1 MISQFWGSTVIGW
14 HVVSNVLYCQD
25 VARVF
30 RPCLGHVV
38 LCPPAVRELGRGYG
52 ISDFWVV
59 DHKPKKIKKKI
70 QWLNDKRKARN
81 VPPLHM
87 YHVIPNLLFSFFHI
101 LTLAFSCSCLG
112 RVSPRGRSARVKF
125 LPSLP
130 NSDISSTT
138 YTFVVCPPSATMRSL
153 ALSALVAVASAR
165 VFDSVPAIPKGWR
178 FASAAL
184 ATDKLSLKIGLKQT
198 YADELEQAV
207 LAMSSPSNPDYGKHL
222 SREELRRYVAPTKRA
237 TDDVLSW
244 LASYNIQPFV
254 DNDWVTI
261 STDVATANA
270 LLDAHFDWYENE
282 EGGGLKLRTLSYS
295 VPDAV
300 AQHVDL
306 VQPTTRFG
314 NLGAARS
321 TIFDMTVLE
330 DEEVAGVDFKASATT
345 AAAACNTT
353 VTPACIKA
361 QYNIGYTPPEDG
373 NLVAFASYLEEY
385 ARYSDLTLFEQQVLP
400 SAAGQN
406 FSVTLINGGLNDQ
419 SSTSDSGMWKIGSF
433 FLRCLNMTLTRE
445 TGEANLDLQY
455 VLGVSAPI
463 PILEYSTGG
472 RG

>member
-1 MISQFWGSTVIGW
+1 
-14 HVVSNVLYCQD
+14 
-25 VARVF
+25 
-30 RPCLGHVV
+30 
-38 LCPPAVRELGRGYG
+38 
-52 ISDFWVV
+52 
-59 DHKPKKIKKKI
+59 
-70 QWLNDKRKARN
+70 
-81 VPPLHM
+81 
-87 YHVIPNLLFSFFHI
+87 
-101 LTLAFSCSCLG
+101 
-112 RVSPRGRSARVKF
+112 
-125 LPSLP
+125 
-130 NSDISSTT
+130 
-138 YTFVVCPPSATMRSL
+138 MRSL
-153 ALSALVAVASAR
+153 ALSALVAVATAR
-165 VFDSVPAIPKGWR
+165 VFDSVPSIPKGWR
-178 FASAAL
+178 LASPAL

-244 LASYNIQPFV
+244 LASYNIQPLV

-270 LLDAHFDWYENE
+270 LLDAHFDWYEYE

-295 VPDAV
+295 VPDSV

-385 ARYSDLTLFEQQVLP
+385 ARYSDLTQFEQQVLP

-419 SSTSDSGMWKIGSF
+419 SSTSDSGM
-433 FLRCLNMTLTRE
+433 
-445 TGEANLDLQY
+445 
-455 VLGVSAPI
+455 
-463 PILEYSTGG
+463 
-472 RG
+472 